1 MKSVFM
7 ALSFCFG
14 SYLTLTI
21 LAVNIYGE
29 NNIKQSL
36 FDNLKNDSGILSL
49 IVRSMFLLIFFCNIP
64 YLFFPGKLS
73 LLNAIQEYREKCF
86 SQALEIAILR
96 NR

>member
-14 SYLTLTI
+14 SYLTLTL
-21 LAVNIYGE
+21 LASSIYGE
-29 NNIKQSL
+29 RNIKQSL

-73 LLNAIQEYREKCF
+73 LLNAIQEYRVRCF
-86 SQALEIAILR
+86 S
-96 NR
+96 

>member
-7 ALSFCFG
+7 ALCFCFG

-21 LAVNIYGE
+21 LAVSIYGE

-49 IVRSMFLLIFFCNIP
+49 IVRSMFLVIFFCNIP
-64 YLFFPGKLS
+64 YLFFAGKLS
-73 LLNAIQEYREKCF
+73 LLNVIQEYREKCF
-86 SQALEIAILR
+86 S
-96 NR
+96 